1 MKKKNV
7 KYISNNSYTRVFIRP
22 RTVTKLRTLG
32 QLRHR
37 SVAISDAATYNES
50 NTIILTKIKPC

>member
-1 MKKKNV
+1 MKKEDLVFPND
-7 KYISNNSYTRVFIRP
+7 SYTGVFIRP

-37 SVAISDAATYNES
+37 SVAISRAAVYKTQTQMQLGYD
-50 NTIILTKIKPC
+50 